1 MITVRDVLL
10 DLAKRFIDKLLEK
23 GASEAEF
30 FGSWARVRAAE
41 ISDGRIKRISVSDA
55 GKYGIRV
62 AVGKR
67 LASIGL
73 SDLSPDIDKLAE
85 TLVKIARNAPEDRD
99 FPGFATNY
107 SRGVLSST
115 YDEKIAGL
123 DPEGIAG
130 LLKNVVDTAGD
141 AGRGAGADE
150 TIVTQGGLEVID
162 GGKLVV
168 NSFGEH
174 LYEEN
179 TMMSAWLEIKSRRD
193 GSESTFYLE
202 YGSRRLDEDEIL
214 RETVE
219 AAKLSTRFVGG
230 KPVESGK
237 YEVLLHPHVTAKF
250 LATVLA
256 PAFSALHVQRG
267 RSPLKDKIDKQV
279 LSENI
284 DILDDPSI
292 DWAIGSCS
300 FDDEGI
306 PTSRKYVVSRGV
318 LETYLYD
325 HYTARRENRYS
336 TGNGFRRSV
345 SSPPSPGFTNMYVA
359 GRNTMKWEEL
369 IGEIK
374 KGIIVYG
381 VIGYWTSNFVN
392 GGTQAT
398 VTHGLLV
405 EDGEVKGPIKGVVIG
420 GNIYEWLG
428 RDLIGV
434 GDKVVP
440 LGDVHAPA
448 VLIRNVDV
456 AGR

>member
-1 MITVRDVLL
+1 MIKMRDILL
-10 DLAKRFIDKLLEK
+10 DIAKRFMDKLLEK

-30 FGSWARVRAAE
+30 FGTWAKIRTAE
-41 ISDGRIKRISVSDA
+41 ISDGKIKRISVSDA

-67 LASIGL
+67 VASIGL
-73 SDLSPDIDKLAE
+73 SDLSPDIDRLAE
-85 TLVKIARNAPEDRD
+85 TLVKIARNAPEDND

-115 YDEKIAGL
+115 YDDNIASL
-123 DPEGIAG
+123 EPDGIAG
-130 LLKNVVDTAGD
+130 LIKNMTSTAVD
-141 AGRGAGADE
+141 AGRSAGADE
-150 TIVTQGGLEVID
+150 TIPTQGGLQVID

-179 TMMSAWLEIKSRRD
+179 TLLTAWLEIKSRKN
-193 GSESTFYLE
+193 GGESTFFLE
-202 YGSRRLDEDEIL
+202 YGSRKLDIDDIL
-214 RETVE
+214 RETEE
-219 AAKLSTRFVGG
+219 AARLSTEFIGG

-237 YEVLLHPHVTAKF
+237 YEVLLYPHVTAKF
-250 LATVLA
+250 LETVLA
-256 PAFSALHVQRG
+256 PAFSALHVQRD
-267 RSPLKDKIDKQV
+267 RSPLKGKIDKQV

-284 DILDDPSI
+284 NILDDPSL
-292 DWAIGSCS
+292 DWGVGSCS

-306 PTSRKYVVSRGV
+306 PTSRKHVVNKGV

-325 HYTARRENRYS
+325 HYTARRENKYS

-345 SSPPSPGFTNMYVA
+345 SSPPSPGFTNMYME
-359 GRNTMKWEEL
+359 GRETAKWDEL
-369 IGEIK
+369 VSEIK

-392 GGTQAT
+392 GGAQAT

-405 EDGEVKGPIKGVVIG
+405 ENGEIKAPVKGIVIG
-420 GNIYEWLG
+420 GNIYDWLG
-428 RDLIGV
+428 KDLVGV
-434 GDKVVP
+434 GDKVVA
-440 LGDVHAPA
+440 LGDVYAPA

-456 AGR
+456 AGK